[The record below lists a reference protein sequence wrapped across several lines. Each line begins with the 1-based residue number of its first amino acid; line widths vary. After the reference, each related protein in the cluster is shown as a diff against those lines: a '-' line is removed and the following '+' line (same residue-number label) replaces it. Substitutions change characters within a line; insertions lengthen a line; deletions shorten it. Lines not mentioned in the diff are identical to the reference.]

1 MLLRSYAFQKE
12 VPDTVWNLFSKAD
25 KLGTGLDYTLEI
37 IDAAMQ
43 GDINLN
49 REFNLKGYIYSIN
62 QARKHED
69 RRRYKKNLRI
79 NYTVDD
85 EADFGDNIQAD
96 NLSGYVESIDEYE
109 KIDNDSEVSYAIS
122 EINRMS
128 HDIMIFHNVDIETC
142 LSQANRGMPESINL
156 LRKLVNDNPQVG
168 LYIQTILASGYPLE
182 TLMNGGEMH
191 G

>member
-49 REFNLKGYIYSIN
+49 REFNLKRYIYSIN

-182 TLMNGGEMH
+182 TLMSGGGKH

>member
-12 VPDTVWNLFSKAD
+12 VPDSVWNLFSKAE
-25 KLGTGLDYTLEI
+25 KLGTSLDYTLEI
-37 IDAAMQ
+37 IDAAMK

-49 REFNLKGYIYSIN
+49 KEFNLQGYIYSIN
-62 QARKHED
+62 QTKKHED
-69 RRRYKKNLRI
+69 RRRFKKNLRI

-182 TLMNGGEMH
+182 TLMSGGGKH

>member
-62 QARKHED
+62 QVRKHED

-182 TLMNGGEMH
+182 TLMNGGGMH